1 MFILILRWILFCVI
15 NKSALS
21 NNKIKMKMNINNV
34 FQVTKILLLSF
45 YDVPNYI
52 NIDIGIIRN
61 MILYYE
67 QNNNNSYL

>member
-1 MFILILRWILFCVI
+1 
-15 NKSALS
+15 
-21 NNKIKMKMNINNV
+21 MNINNV